1 MSGKRYPEEFKIE
14 AVKQVVDRGYSVS
27 SVATRL
33 DITTHSLYA
42 WIKKYGPDSSTNK
55 EQSDAQAE
63 IRRLQKE
70 LKRVTDERDIFKKSR
85 GVLRKA
91 VRLRYAFIRDNIC
104 CWPVRLLCRVLDV
117 HPSGFY
123 AWFKQPYSQRH
134 QVDLRLTGQIKQFWL
149 ESGCVYGYR
158 KIHLDLRDSGQQCG
172 VNRVWRLMNRAGIKA
187 QVGYRSPR
195 ARKGEA
201 SIVSPNRLQR
211 QFNPDA
217 PDKRWVTDIT
227 YIRTHEGWLYLAVVV
242 DLFSRKIIGWSMQ
255 SRMTKDIVL
264 NALLMAVWRRN
275 PQKPVLVHSDQ
286 GSQYTSHEWQSF
298 LKSHGLEGSMSRR
311 GNCHDNAVAESF
323 FQLLKRERIKKKIY
337 GTREEARSD
346 IFDYIEMFYNSK
358 RRHGSSNQMSPTEYE
373 NQYYQRLGSARL
385 SVAIQKSVCIRLCCQ
400 P

>member
-1 MSGKRYPEEFKIE
+1 MSGKRYPEEFKTE

-91 VRLRYAFIRDNIC
+91 VRLRYAFIRDNSC

-123 AWFKQPYSQRH
+123 AWLQQPHSQRH
-134 QVDLRLTGQIKQFWL
+134 QADLRLTGQIKQFWL

-172 VNRVWRLMNRAGIKA
+172 VNRVWRLMKRVGIKA

-275 PQKPVLVHSDQ
+275 PQKQVLVHSDQ

-358 RRHGSSNQMSPTEYE
+358 RRHGSSEQMSPTEYE
-373 NQYYQRLGSARL
+373 NQYYQRLGS
-385 SVAIQKSVCIRLCCQ
+385 V
-400 P
+400 

>member
-1 MSGKRYPEEFKIE
+1 MSGKRYPEEFKTE
-14 AVKQVVDRGYSVS
+14 AVKQVVDRGYSVA

-91 VRLRYAFIRDNIC
+91 VRLRYAFIRDNSC

-123 AWFKQPYSQRH
+123 AWLQQPHSQRH
-134 QVDLRLTGQIKQFWL
+134 QANLRLTGQIKQFWL

-172 VNRVWRLMNRAGIKA
+172 VNRVWRLMKRVGIKA

-217 PDKRWVTDIT
+217 PDERWVTDIT

-275 PQKPVLVHSDQ
+275 PEKQVLVHSDQ

-358 RRHGSSNQMSPTEYE
+358 RRHGSSEQMSPTEYE
-373 NQYYQRLGSARL
+373 NQYYQRLGS
-385 SVAIQKSVCIRLCCQ
+385 V
-400 P
+400 

>member
-1 MSGKRYPEEFKIE
+1 MSGKRYPEEFKTE
-14 AVKQVVDRGYSVS
+14 AVKQVVDRGYSVA

-70 LKRVTDERDIFKKSR
+70 LKRVTDERDILKKGR

-91 VRLRYAFIRDNIC
+91 VRLRYAFIRDNSC

-123 AWFKQPYSQRH
+123 AWLQQPHSQRH
-134 QVDLRLTGQIKQFWL
+134 QADLRLTGQIKQFWL

-172 VNRVWRLMNRAGIKA
+172 VNRVWRLMKRVGIKA

-217 PDKRWVTDIT
+217 PDERWVTDIT

-275 PQKPVLVHSDQ
+275 PEKQVLVHSDQ

-358 RRHGSSNQMSPTEYE
+358 RRHGSSEQMSPTEYE
-373 NQYYQRLGSARL
+373 NQYYQ
-385 SVAIQKSVCIRLCCQ
+385 
-400 P
+400 

>member
-14 AVKQVVDRGYSVS
+14 AVKQVVDRGYSVA

-55 EQSDAQAE
+55 EESDAQAE

-91 VRLRYAFIRDNIC
+91 VRLRYAFIRDNTC

-123 AWFKQPYSQRH
+123 AWLQQPHSQRH
-134 QVDLRLTGQIKQFWL
+134 QADLRLTGQIKQFWL

-172 VNRVWRLMNRAGIKA
+172 VNRVWRLMKRVGIKA

-217 PDKRWVTDIT
+217 PDERWVTDIT
-227 YIRTHEGWLYLAVVV
+227 CIRTHEGWLYLAVVV

-275 PQKPVLVHSDQ
+275 PQKQVLVHSDQ

-358 RRHGSSNQMSPTEYE
+358 RRHGSSDQMSPTEYE
-373 NQYYQRLGSARL
+373 NQYYQRLGS
-385 SVAIQKSVCIRLCCQ
+385 VC
-400 P
+400 

>member
-14 AVKQVVDRGYSVS
+14 AVKQVVDRGYSVA

-33 DITTHSLYA
+33 DIATHSLYA

-85 GVLRKA
+85 GVLRNA
-91 VRLRYAFIRDNIC
+91 VRLRYAFIRDNSSC
-104 CWPVRLLCRVLDV
+104 RPVRLLCRVLDV

-123 AWFKQPYSQRH
+123 AWLQQPHSKRH

-158 KIHLDLRDSGQQCG
+158 KIHVDLRDSGQQCG
-172 VNRVWRLMNRAGIKA
+172 VNRVWRLMKRVGIKA

-201 SIVSPNRLQR
+201 SIVSPNKLQR

-217 PDKRWVTDIT
+217 PDERWVTDIT

-275 PQKPVLVHSDQ
+275 PQTKVLVHSDQ

-298 LKSHGLEGSMSRR
+298 LKSHGLEGNMSRR

-358 RRHGSSNQMSPTEYE
+358 RRHGSNNQMSPTEYE
-373 NQYYQRLGSARL
+373 NQYYQRLGS
-385 SVAIQKSVCIRLCCQ
+385 V
-400 P
+400 

>member
-1 MSGKRYPEEFKIE
+1 M
-14 AVKQVVDRGYSVS
+14 
-27 SVATRL
+27 
-33 DITTHSLYA
+33 
-42 WIKKYGPDSSTNK
+42 
-55 EQSDAQAE
+55 
-63 IRRLQKE
+63 
-70 LKRVTDERDIFKKSR
+70 
-85 GVLRKA
+85 
-91 VRLRYAFIRDNIC
+91 
-104 CWPVRLLCRVLDV
+104 LDV

-187 QVGYRSPR
+187 QVGYRSLR
-195 ARKGEA
+195 AQKGEI
-201 SIVSPNRLQR
+201 SIVSPNRFQR

-217 PDKRWVTDIT
+217 PDERWVTDIT

-264 NALLMAVWRRN
+264 NALLVAIWRRN
-275 PQKPVLVHSDQ
+275 PLKQVLVHSDQ
-286 GSQYTSHEWQSF
+286 GSQYTSNEWQSF

-323 FQLLKRERIKKKIY
+323 FQLLKLERIKKKIY

-373 NQYYQRLGSARL
+373 NQYYQRLR
-385 SVAIQKSVCIRLCCQ
+385 SV
-400 P
+400 